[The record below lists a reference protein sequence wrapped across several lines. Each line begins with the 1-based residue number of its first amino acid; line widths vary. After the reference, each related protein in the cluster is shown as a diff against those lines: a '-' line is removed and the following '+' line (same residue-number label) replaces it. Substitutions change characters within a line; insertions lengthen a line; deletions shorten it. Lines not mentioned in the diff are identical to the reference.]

1 MFKDEYQ
8 AMTTGSLGKY
18 NLFKNNPFGYFVS
31 SMTAGA
37 FIGVG
42 VLLAFTV
49 GGLLTGQPY
58 AKIMMAATFSVALSL
73 VIMAGAEL
81 FTGNNMVL
89 AAGVLRKEISAAD
102 MIKIWVFCWVGNL
115 VGSVLIACIYIATG
129 LASGDVGQCMADAAA
144 AKMTAPAVAL
154 FARGI
159 LCNFL
164 VCLAVW
170 CGFRAKSDSGKLI
183 MIFWCILAFFCCGF
197 EHSVA
202 NMTLLTIGLF
212 IQSMNDAI
220 SVGGYFFNLC
230 LVTLGNIVG
239 GALFVAVPYHIVS
252 KEK

>member
-73 VIMAGAEL
+73 VIMA
-81 FTGNNMVL
+81 
-89 AAGVLRKEISAAD
+89 
-102 MIKIWVFCWVGNL
+102 KIWCFCWIGNL
-115 VGSVLIACIYIATG
+115 VGSILIACIYMATG
-129 LASGDVGQCMADAAA
+129 LAVGDVGQCMADAAA
-144 AKMTAPAVAL
+144 AKMTAPALAL

-183 MIFWCILAFFCCGF
+183 MVFWCILAFFTCGF

>member
-1 MFKDEYQ
+1 
-8 AMTTGSLGKY
+8 
-18 NLFKNNPFGYFVS
+18 
-31 SMTAGA
+31 
-37 FIGVG
+37 
-42 VLLAFTV
+42 
-49 GGLLTGQPY
+49 
-58 AKIMMAATFSVALSL
+58 
-73 VIMAGAEL
+73 
-81 FTGNNMVL
+81 
-89 AAGVLRKEISAAD
+89 
-102 MIKIWVFCWVGNL
+102 MIKIWCFCWIGNL
-115 VGSVLIACIYIATG
+115 VGSVLIACIYMATG
-129 LASGDVGQCMADAAA
+129 LAVGDVGQCMADAAA
-144 AKMTAPAVAL
+144 AKMTAPALAL

-183 MIFWCILAFFCCGF
+183 MVFWCILAFFTCGF

>member
-89 AAGVLRKEISAAD
+89 AAGVLRRQISAAD
-102 MIKIWVFCWVGNL
+102 MIKIWCFCWIGNL
-115 VGSVLIACIYIATG
+115 VGSVLIACIYMATG
-129 LASGDVGQCMADAAA
+129 LAVGDVGQCMADAAA
-144 AKMTAPAVAL
+144 AKMTAPALAL

-164 VCLAVW
+164 VCINV
-170 CGFRAKSDSGKLI
+170 
-183 MIFWCILAFFCCGF
+183 CIRVL
-197 EHSVA
+197 VA
-202 NMTLLTIGLF
+202 LLFLF
-212 IQSMNDAI
+212 
-220 SVGGYFFNLC
+220 
-230 LVTLGNIVG
+230 
-239 GALFVAVPYHIVS
+239 S
-252 KEK
+252 KEL